1 MEAQKHTP
9 DYLTANYHTHTMR
22 CGHAVGADE
31 EYVKAAAAAGMQVLG
46 FSDHIPWPDKVPPR
60 DTLHMRMN
68 RAAEYAASVCAL
80 REKYRDRI
88 TIYLGFEAEYL
99 PEFYEEQMQM
109 CQRLDADYLIL
120 GQHFLPKS
128 YVYTGSRTRSRRVLE
143 QYVDMALEGLST
155 GAYSCLCHPDLV
167 DFVGDNTFY
176 RKQMRRLCEG
186 AKEMGIP
193 LEINLLGLG
202 EGRHYPAEKFWA
214 VAGEVGNRVIIGVD
228 AHDPASIGN
237 RKIFRE
243 ALALAGR
250 FGLEVA
256 ERLDFSA
263 DVPWKRRRL

>member
-1 MEAQKHTP
+1 
-9 DYLTANYHTHTMR
+9 
-22 CGHAVGADE
+22 
-31 EYVKAAAAAGMQVLG
+31 
-46 FSDHIPWPDKVPPR
+46 
-60 DTLHMRMN
+60 
-68 RAAEYAASVCAL
+68 
-80 REKYRDRI
+80 
-88 TIYLGFEAEYL
+88 
-99 PEFYEEQMQM
+99 
-109 CQRLDADYLIL
+109 
-120 GQHFLPKS
+120 
-128 YVYTGSRTRSRRVLE
+128 
-143 QYVDMALEGLST
+143 
-155 GAYSCLCHPDLV
+155 
-167 DFVGDNTFY
+167 
-176 RKQMRRLCEG
+176 
-186 AKEMGIP
+186 MGIP